1 MKVDKLILD
10 SIERCYCAATLTAG
24 GTQWLLLAGE
34 AEGGPCY
41 AYSVEDFSHREVVW
55 EHGGGTMA
63 IVQIP
68 GRDGE
73 FVAIQNFFP
82 GFRSE
87 TAKLVRGK
95 RLESGVWQISDI
107 AALPYV
113 HRFDPFSIG
122 GTVYILA
129 CVLCGSKR
137 DREDWSDPGFV
148 AVGSLPEVPGDNVTF
163 TPILTGLTKNHGYFR
178 GRDKA
183 YIACEEGL
191 YSITPPDTAEGEWG
205 SSQILS
211 KPVSDLTLFD
221 LDGDGLEELVTIE
234 PFHGDQ
240 IQVYHLEDNSYSP
253 VYTYPTPIQFAHALM
268 GCTLCGL
275 PCVVCGIR
283 RCDAELSLLRCVS
296 SSEQRYEVERID
308 TGVGPSNVAVVQQR
322 DCSLVLSANH
332 TKNEGAVYIFH
343 E

>member
-95 RLESGVWQISDI
+95 RLESGGRKILRSRHHQQIPCPHNDRKI
-107 AALPYV
+107 P
-113 HRFDPFSIG
+113 H
-122 GTVYILA
+122 
-129 CVLCGSKR
+129 KR
-137 DREDWSDPGFV
+137 
-148 AVGSLPEVPGDNVTF
+148 AV
-163 TPILTGLTKNHGYFR
+163 
-178 GRDKA
+178 
-183 YIACEEGL
+183 
-191 YSITPPDTAEGEWG
+191 
-205 SSQILS
+205 
-211 KPVSDLTLFD
+211 
-221 LDGDGLEELVTIE
+221 
-234 PFHGDQ
+234 
-240 IQVYHLEDNSYSP
+240 
-253 VYTYPTPIQFAHALM
+253 
-268 GCTLCGL
+268 
-275 PCVVCGIR
+275 
-283 RCDAELSLLRCVS
+283 
-296 SSEQRYEVERID
+296 
-308 TGVGPSNVAVVQQR
+308 
-322 DCSLVLSANH
+322 
-332 TKNEGAVYIFH
+332 
-343 E
+343 